1 MKKVTLAITF
11 AALLLACGGTLSY
24 KVASSPKAPGADA
37 TINANVAKDQHLT
50 KLKVD
55 ATNLAPPERVT
66 MGMRIFIV
74 WTRKNSEAQWARA
87 GNLMYNTASREG
99 IFEGTVP
106 EVDFD
111 MQITVEKDDN
121 AQSPS
126 TDMVFSQ
133 HIGPA

>member
-1 MKKVTLAITF
+1 MRWAASVGLA
-11 AALLLACGGTLSY
+11 AVLMACGGSLTY
-24 KVASSPKAPGADA
+24 KVASSAKAPGSDA
-37 TINANVAKDQHLT
+37 SIKAAISKDQHLT
-50 KLKVD
+50 KLSVD
-55 ATNLAPPERVT
+55 AVNLAPPERVT
-66 MGMRIFIV
+66 TGMRIYII

-87 GNLMYNTASREG
+87 GNLQYNATAREG
-99 IFEGTVP
+99 LFEGTVP

-111 MQITVEKDDN
+111 MQVTVEKDDN

>member
-1 MKKVTLAITF
+1 MRWAASVGLAIV
-11 AALLLACGGTLSY
+11 LVACGGSLSY
-24 KVASSPKAPGADA
+24 KVASSNKAPGSDA
-37 TINANVAKDQHLT
+37 MIKAAISKDQHLT
-50 KLKVD
+50 KLTVD
-55 ATNLAPPERVT
+55 ATNLPPPERVT
-66 MGMRIFIV
+66 VGMRIFII

-87 GNLMYNTASREG
+87 GNLQYNPAGREG
-99 IFEGTVP
+99 LFEGTVP

-111 MQITVEKDDN
+111 MQVTVEKDDN